1 MTANQ
6 INQYIEAPELM
17 NRESLPLLK
26 ELTER
31 YPAFETGWML
41 YLKNLKNLDDASFE
55 LELTSGAIRIQNRR
69 KLYLFLNDTD
79 KESEQAT
86 SSSTAQNKDG
96 IYNLIFPTK
105 YSLEAIEKTDDSIE
119 AIAPSIQNKSGKG
132 DSLIDKFLEAQPK
145 MPQIKDKDSGAPRE
159 NNSTQEDANE
169 DFVTETLASI
179 YAQQGYYKKAVQIFE
194 KLSIKYPEK
203 STYFATQIEKIK
215 HLMNN

>member
-6 INQYIEAPELM
+6 ISQYIQAPELM
-17 NRESLPLLK
+17 NQESLPLLK

-55 LELTSGAIRIQNRR
+55 QELTCGAIRIQNRR

-79 KESEQAT
+79 KEPELAT
-86 SSSTAQNKDG
+86 SVNTAQNNNEV
-96 IYNLIFPTK
+96 YNLIFPSK
-105 YSLEAIEKTDDSIE
+105 YRLEATEKTDEPPEDINHF
-119 AIAPSIQNKSGKG
+119 IQNKPGKG
-132 DSLIDKFLEAQPK
+132 DRLIDKFLEAQPK
-145 MPQIKDKDSGAPRE
+145 MPQIKDKDSGFPRE
-159 NNSTQEDANE
+159 NTSTQEDANE

-194 KLSIKYPEK
+194 KLSLKYPEK
-203 STYFATQIEKIK
+203 STYFAVQIEKIK

>member
-6 INQYIEAPELM
+6 LNQYIEAPQLM
-17 NRESLPLLK
+17 NQESLPFLK
-26 ELTER
+26 EITQR

-55 LELTSGAIRIQNRR
+55 QELTSGAIRIQNRR

-79 KESEQAT
+79 KEPEPASIAT
-86 SSSTAQNKDG
+86 TAQNKDD
-96 IYNLIFPTK
+96 IFNLIFPTK
-105 YSLEAIEKTDDSIE
+105 YRLEEADKTEKTLEETVHST
-119 AIAPSIQNKSGKG
+119 QNKSGKG
-132 DSLIDKFLEAQPK
+132 DRLIDKFLEAQPK
-145 MPQIKDKDSGAPRE
+145 MPQIKDKESGAHRE
-159 NNSTQEDANE
+159 NTSTQEDTNE

-194 KLSIKYPEK
+194 KLSVKYPEK
-203 STYFATQIEKIK
+203 SIYFVTQIEKIK

>member
-1 MTANQ
+1 MTATQ
-6 INQYIEAPELM
+6 LSQYIEAPQLM
-17 NRESLPLLK
+17 NQESLPFLK
-26 ELTER
+26 ELTQR

-55 LELTSGAIRIQNRR
+55 QELTSGAIRIQNRR
-69 KLYLFLNDTD
+69 KLYIFLNDTD
-79 KESEQAT
+79 NEPEPAVAPVQT
-86 SSSTAQNKDG
+86 KDD

-105 YSLEAIEKTDDSIE
+105 YNLESTVKIENPIE
-119 AIAPSIQNKSGKG
+119 ETVLSIQNKPGKG
-132 DSLIDKFLEAQPK
+132 DRLIDKFLEAQPR
-145 MPQIKDKDSGAPRE
+145 MPQIKDKESGAHRE
-159 NNSTQEDANE
+159 NNSTQEDVNE

-194 KLSIKYPEK
+194 KLSMKYPEK